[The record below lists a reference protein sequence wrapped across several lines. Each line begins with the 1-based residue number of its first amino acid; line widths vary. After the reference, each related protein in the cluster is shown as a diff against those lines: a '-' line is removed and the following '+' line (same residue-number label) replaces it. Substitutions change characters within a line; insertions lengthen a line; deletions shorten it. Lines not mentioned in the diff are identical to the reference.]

1 MKTNQSAFLIILFVP
16 LLFNC
21 EGHKAEKKVN
31 EKFCLSDSLLKI
43 VKYDTVKTRPL
54 FKEVRMTGKISFDD
68 DKVVRIFPPVSGV
81 VQDVTVSLGDYV
93 YVGQVLAKIKSSDM
107 ASYNSQYTTAIAN
120 ESIAKRNMEFT
131 EELYK
136 SGAAAEKDLSVARD
150 NEKIALAEIARIKQ
164 VLAIFGEGGNDYYLM
179 KAPIN
184 GFIVEKKITEGTILR
199 QDASDNGFTIS
210 DLKDVWVLGNAFE
223 RDLEGIE
230 IGDSVNVKTLAYSK
244 IYRGVVNRIST
255 TIDPVTKA
263 NKVRVI
269 VKNSDFKLHPEMFAS
284 VTIRM
289 QTEDELSSIH
299 SDASI
304 FNENRYFI
312 VQYLDKCTMKVEPIT
327 PHSIVD
333 DVMYLE
339 EKIPNGTRIISKYQL
354 IVYSKLSNAN

>member
-1 MKTNQSAFLIILFVP
+1 MKTKHLACLLIFIVPYLQS
-16 LLFNC
+16 C
-21 EGHKAEKKVN
+21 ESKKAAPEKPQ
-31 EKFCLSDSLLKI
+31 KFCLSDSLLKI
-43 VKYDTVKTRPL
+43 VQFDTVKVRPL
-54 FKEVRMTGKISFDD
+54 VKEVRMTGKISFDD

-93 YVGQVLAKIKSSDM
+93 HAGQVLAKIKSSDM

-136 SGAAAEKDLSVARD
+136 SGAAAEKDLSVARE

-164 VLAIFGEGGNDYYLM
+164 VLAIFGEGGNDFYLM
-179 KAPIN
+179 KAPIS

-230 IGDSVNVKTLAYSK
+230 VGDSVNVKTLAYEK

-269 VKNSDFKLHPEMFAS
+269 VQNSDFKLHPEMFAS
-284 VTIRM
+284 VNIRM
-289 QTEDELSSIH
+289 KTEDALASIP
-299 SDASI
+299 SEASI
-304 FNENRYFI
+304 FNENRYFLVRYDNRCGMQVLPI
-312 VQYLDKCTMKVEPIT
+312 HPHSVVDNIMYLD
-327 PHSIVD
+327 D
-333 DVMYLE
+333 
-339 EKIPNGTRIISKYQL
+339 KIPHGTVIISKYQL
-354 IVYSKLSNAN
+354 LVYAQLSNAN

>member
-1 MKTNQSAFLIILFVP
+1 MKAQLSASLAFFL
-16 LLFNC
+16 LLLGC
-21 EGHKAEKKVN
+21 ETHKEDKKVN
-31 EKFCLSDSLLKI
+31 QKFCLSDSLLKI
-43 VKYDTVKTRPL
+43 VKFDTVKVRPL

-68 DKVVRIFPPVSGV
+68 DKVVRVFPPVSGL

-93 YVGQVLAKIKSSDM
+93 QKGQVLAKIKSSDM
-107 ASYNSQYTTAIAN
+107 ASYNSQYRTAIAN

-136 SGAAAEKDLSVARD
+136 SGAAAEKDLSIARD
-150 NEKIALAEIARIKQ
+150 NYKIAIAEIERIKQ
-164 VLAIFGEGGNDYYLM
+164 VLAIFGEGGNDYYLII
-179 KAPIN
+179 APIS

-230 IGDSVNVKTLAYSK
+230 VGDSVSVKTLAYNK

-255 TIDPVTKA
+255 TIDPLTKA
-263 NKVRVI
+263 NKVRVV

-284 VTIRM
+284 VTIHM

-299 SDASI
+299 SESSI
-304 FNENRYFI
+304 FNENRYFMVAYDDRCKTRVI
-312 VQYLDKCTMKVEPIT
+312 PIT
-327 PHSIVD
+327 PHSMVD
-333 DVMYLE
+333 GIMYLK
-339 EKIPNGTRIISKYQL
+339 EKIPNGTQIISKYQL